1 MFTENRSL
9 AKALLVAAFICT
21 LGAWLPVGDGPDL
34 TALYRTKVKKK
45 KKKKVV
51 PQVWSLG
58 DTPLDRAEAGQRS
71 FTLTTH

>member
-45 KKKKVV
+45 KKKKRWY
-51 PQVWSLG
+51 P
-58 DTPLDRAEAGQRS
+58 RS
-71 FTLTTH
+71 GHSVILR